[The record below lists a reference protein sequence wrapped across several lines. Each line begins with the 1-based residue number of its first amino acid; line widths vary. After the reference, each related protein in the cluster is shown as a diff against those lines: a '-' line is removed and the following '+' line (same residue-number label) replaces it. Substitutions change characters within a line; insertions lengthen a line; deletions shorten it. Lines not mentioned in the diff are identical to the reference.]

1 MTMFLAISAVL
12 VIGALLF
19 VLPPLL
25 SRKDNK
31 SIARSAVNTAV
42 YRDQLH
48 ELESDLAAG
57 TLSQDNYENARR
69 ELEAR
74 LLQDVATADAP
85 APAAAKGH
93 RVAIAAGIAVPLV
106 AGLLYF
112 LVGTPQ
118 ALSPE
123 ALAGKDP
130 SHPMDEQQIV
140 AMVERLADR
149 MKQNPDD
156 AEGWA
161 MLARSYSVIGR
172 FNDATRAYGEAV
184 RRIPNNAQL
193 YADYADALA
202 MAQGRNLRGE
212 PEKLIARALQIDP
225 TNVKALAL
233 AGTVAFDKKD
243 YASAVAHWQGILKVA
258 PPDSEIARSVNSSIA
273 EAQALAAG
281 GAAPAQRQQAAAAS
295 PQKSAALT
303 GVVKL
308 APELAS
314 KVAPND
320 TVFIYARAAEGP
332 RAPLAVMRKAARE
345 LPAKFTL
352 DDSMAMAPN
361 MKLSSFDRVIVAARV
376 SKTGNAAPQ
385 PGDLHGTS
393 VAVANS
399 ANDVSVVIDS
409 EVR

>member
-1 MTMFLAISAVL
+1 MTLFVAISALL
-12 VIGALLF
+12 VVGALLF

-25 SRKDNK
+25 TRKDGR
-31 SIARSAVNTAV
+31 SIARSAINTAV
-42 YRDQLH
+42 YRDQLR
-48 ELESDLAAG
+48 ELDTDLAAG
-57 TLSQDNYENARR
+57 TLSKEHYENARR
-69 ELEAR
+69 ELETR
-74 LLQDVATADAP
+74 LLQDIAVSDAATATP
-85 APAAAKGH
+85 VKG
-93 RVAIAAGIAVPLV
+93 RRIALAAGIAVPLV

-112 LVGTPQ
+112 VVGTPQ

-123 ALAGKDP
+123 ALAGKGASQP
-130 SHPMDEQQIV
+130 IDEQQII

-149 MKQNPDD
+149 MKQNPED

-161 MLARSYSVIGR
+161 MLGRSYSVIGR
-172 FNDATRAYGEAV
+172 FQDASRAYAQAV
-184 RRIPNNAQL
+184 QRIPNNAQL

-202 MAQGRNLRGE
+202 MAQGRSLRGE
-212 PEKLIARALQIDP
+212 PEKLIARALEIDP
-225 TNVKALAL
+225 QNVKALAL
-233 AGTVAFDKKD
+233 AGSVAFDKKD
-243 YASAVAHWQGILKVA
+243 YASAVAQWQRILNVA
-258 PPDSEIARSVNSSIA
+258 PPDSELARSVSSSIA

-281 GAAPAQRQQAAAAS
+281 GSAPVRREAAAPAEKAAALS
-295 PQKSAALT
+295 

-332 RAPLAVMRKAARE
+332 RVPLAVMRKTARE

-376 SKTGNAAPQ
+376 SKTGNATPQ
-385 PGDLHGTS
+385 AGDLHGTS

-399 ANDVSVVIDS
+399 ASNVTVVIDG

>member
-1 MTMFLAISAVL
+1 MTMFLVISALL
-12 VIGALLF
+12 VVGALLF

-25 SRKDNK
+25 SRRDGKT
-31 SIARSAVNTAV
+31 IARSAVNTAV
-42 YRDQLH
+42 YRDQLR
-48 ELESDLAAG
+48 ELDTDLAAG
-57 TLSQDNYENARR
+57 TLSSENYENARR

-74 LLQDVATADAP
+74 LLQDVGASDT
-85 APAAAKGH
+85 PAATPIKG
-93 RVAIAAGIAVPLV
+93 RVVAITAAIAVPIV

-112 LVGTPQ
+112 IVGTPQ

-123 ALAGKDP
+123 ALAGKDA

-172 FNDATRAYGEAV
+172 FNDASRAYAEAV

-202 MAQGRNLRGE
+202 MSQGRSLRGE
-212 PEKLIARALQIDP
+212 PEKLIARALEIDP
-225 TNVKALAL
+225 ANVKALAL
-233 AGTVAFDKKD
+233 AGTVAFDRKD
-243 YASAVAHWQGILKVA
+243 YGSAVAHWQRILKVA

-281 GAAPAQRQQAAAAS
+281 GAAPAQRQQAAAA
-295 PQKSAALT
+295 PAEKPAALT

-399 ANDVSVVIDS
+399 ANDVTVVIDS

>member
-1 MTMFLAISAVL
+1 MTMFLALSALL
-12 VIGALLF
+12 VVAALLF

-25 SRKDNK
+25 SRKDAG

-42 YRDQLH
+42 YRDQLR
-48 ELESDLAAG
+48 ELDTDLAAG
-57 TLSQDNYENARR
+57 TLSQEHYENARR

-74 LLQDVATADAP
+74 LLQDVAVLDAP
-85 APAAAKGH
+85 ASTPAKG
-93 RVAIAAGIAVPLV
+93 RMIAITAGIAVPLV
-106 AGLLYF
+106 AGLLYL
-112 LVGTPQ
+112 LVGTPE
-118 ALSPE
+118 ALSPGS
-123 ALAGKDP
+123 LAGKGAEAI
-130 SHPMDEQQIV
+130 DEQQII

-161 MLARSYSVIGR
+161 MLGRSYSVIGR
-172 FNDATRAYGEAV
+172 FSDASRAYAEAV

-193 YADYADALA
+193 YADYADAVA
-202 MAQGRNLRGE
+202 MAQGRSLRGE
-212 PEKLIARALQIDP
+212 PEKLIARALEIDP
-225 TNVKALAL
+225 GNVKARAL

-243 YASAVAHWQGILKVA
+243 YAAAVTHWERILKVA
-258 PPDSEIARSVNSSIA
+258 PPDSEIARAVSSSIA
-273 EAQALAAG
+273 EAKALAAG
-281 GAAPAQRQQAAAAS
+281 GSPAPQRQAAAA
-295 PQKSAALT
+295 PAEKGAALS

-345 LPAKFTL
+345 LPTKFTL

-376 SKTGNAAPQ
+376 SRTGNAAPQ
-385 PGDLHGTS
+385 AGDLQGAS

-399 ANDVSVVIDS
+399 ASDVTVVIDS